1 MQRWAIF
8 FAILSLLWAK
18 QSFAANYEL
27 MTVFDGDTVKLRD
40 KDGEF
45 KLRITDI
52 DAPER
57 SQAYGKK
64 SRRALTQLC
73 KGRDILVTAQLTGM
87 DKYQRYLGRLQ
98 CNQIDVSLYLTE
110 RGLAWHNSKYS
121 SDVSIYQAQQQAQ
134 LNKIGLWQEPNP
146 IPPWVWR
153 QQHGHP
159 PFGQAHTRR

>member
-1 MQRWAIF
+1 MKQRLRF
-8 FAILSLLWAK
+8 LVLLSLCTSQQALSAP
-18 QSFAANYEL
+18 YEL
-27 MTVFDGDTVKLRD
+27 IQVYDGDTVKLRD
-40 KDGEF
+40 ADGAF

-57 SQAYGKK
+57 NQAYGKK

-98 CNQIDVSLYLTE
+98 CNQIDASIYLTE

-121 SDVSIYQAQQQAQ
+121 SDVSIYQAQRQAQ
-134 LNKIGLWQEPNP
+134 FNKIGLWQEPNP

-153 QQHGHP
+153 QHHQNHWH
-159 PFGQAHTRR
+159 

>member
-1 MQRWAIF
+1 MKKHRLRF
-8 FAILSLLWAK
+8 LVLLSLCTSQQTL
-18 QSFAANYEL
+18 AAPYEL
-27 MTVFDGDTVKLRD
+27 IQVYDGDTVKLRD
-40 KDGEF
+40 ADGEF

-57 SQAYGKK
+57 NQAYGKK
-64 SRRALTQLC
+64 SRRALAQLC

-98 CNQIDVSLYLTE
+98 CNQIDASIYLTE

-134 LNKIGLWQEPNP
+134 FNKIGLWQEPNP

-153 QQHGHP
+153 QQHQNHW
-159 PFGQAHTRR
+159 H